1 MNTIPTKDLKS
12 PLVMGFYK
20 VELNSN
26 DRLDPGIKQLRA
38 ENAITGMWEM
48 KDARN
53 NKWSMMSTMPSNQSL
68 HYNKIILLLFLNEI
82 LMSNTEPYF

>member
-38 ENAITGMWEM
+38 ENAITGM
-48 KDARN
+48 
-53 NKWSMMSTMPSNQSL
+53 
-68 HYNKIILLLFLNEI
+68 
-82 LMSNTEPYF
+82 